1 MKPKEFNKKLF
12 LNKRTIAHLG
22 NKEMS
27 GAHGGGA
34 SVKPTCIPIATR
46 SCPTNDSYPAGGACC
61 CGGDTTIEIC

>member
-27 GAHGGGA
+27 KAHGGI
-34 SVKPTCIPIATR
+34 SVPHPKCPIEATR